1 MMKIFSD
8 LIFWSDAKKAFL
20 LLLTIV
26 LIATSGCMEEN
37 DADAGGQEKITV
49 AVSVLP
55 QAEFV
60 EKVGGDRVE
69 VVVMI
74 PPGASPHSYEPRPSQ
89 LTELSN
95 AEMYAMVGSGIPMED
110 SMMSKLADLNP
121 DMLVVD
127 CSDGIDFLKE
137 EHDHTHENDHM
148 DLDPHIWTSPD
159 NAKIMVENIYSGLV
173 EIDPENQ
180 ETYSKNKNT
189 YISELDALDEQIKK
203 NIEGK
208 EGSSFMVYH
217 PAWGYFAER
226 YDLNMVPIE
235 TEGKE
240 ASARQL
246 SEIITFA
253 KQENITVIFVQAQ
266 FSTQSAE
273 AVAEEIDG
281 KVVKVD
287 PLARNY
293 TENMYKVSEAFREG
307 LK

>member
-1 MMKIFSD
+1 MKQIIRNVCFWTHAKNVFS
-8 LIFWSDAKKAFL
+8 LILILA
-20 LLLTIV
+20 IV
-26 LIATSGCMEEN
+26 ATAGCMEEN
-37 DADAGGQEKITV
+37 SSDQQEKTTV
-49 AVSVLP
+49 VVSILP

-60 EKVGGDRVE
+60 EKIGGDHVE
-69 VVVMI
+69 TIVMI
-74 PPGASPHSYEPRPSQ
+74 PPGASPATHEPTSNQ
-89 LTELSN
+89 LKELSK
-95 AEMYAMVGSGIPMED
+95 AEIYVKVGSGLPFEKVWLEKIKDINE
-110 SMMSKLADLNP
+110 
-121 DMLVVD
+121 DMLLVN
-127 CSDGIDFLKE
+127 SSKGIDLRPMGE
-137 EHDHTHENDHM
+137 GM
-148 DLDPHIWTSPD
+148 DPHVWNDPN
-159 NAKIMVENIYSGLV
+159 NAIIMVDNIYKALIEVDPSNEETYTQNRDSYTEELKSLDR
-173 EIDPENQ
+173 EIQ
-180 ETYSKNKNT
+180 ETLENKSGN
-189 YISELDALDEQIKK
+189 
-203 NIEGK
+203 
-208 EGSSFMVYH
+208 SFMVYH

-293 TENMYKVSEAFREG
+293 TDNMYKVTEAFREG